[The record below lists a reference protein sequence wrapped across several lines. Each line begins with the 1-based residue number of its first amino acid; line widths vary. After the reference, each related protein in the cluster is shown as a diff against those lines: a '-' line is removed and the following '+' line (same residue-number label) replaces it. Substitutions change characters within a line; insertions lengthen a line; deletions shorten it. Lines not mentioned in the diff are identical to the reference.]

1 MSKTEHSGGLA
12 RKLVAFALGAVAA
25 KLAISAVEQFW
36 TRGLRKGVPEMSPEE
51 SIMTKVAWIG
61 LTAAAVGM
69 ARELA
74 RELAAPRVREESA

>member
-1 MSKTEHSGGLA
+1 MTKTEHAGGLT

-36 TRGLRKGVPEMSPEE
+36 TKGLRRGVPEMSDEE
-51 SIMTKVAWIG
+51 SMLTKVAWIG

-74 RELAAPRVREESA
+74 RELAAPRVREDVA